1 MALPKLETPTYELQ
15 LPSTGKNIK
24 YRPFLVKE
32 QKLLMM
38 AQESND
44 EKQITNAM
52 VELVSSC
59 TFNKIDIEKSPVFDV
74 EYIFLQIRSKAVGS
88 KTRVMITC
96 PDDEETRS
104 EVQINLDEI
113 DVQMKDKHT
122 NEIQLTE
129 KVKMIFR
136 YPLFTDISNVKAGNE
151 IQQMFSTINGCI
163 HEIHFNDQIFNKTDM
178 TEKEIDEFV
187 EALDTENFKKITD
200 FFDSMPKLR
209 HIVSVTNPKTKVKS
223 EVVLEGLQ
231 SFLD

>member
-24 YRPFLVKE
+24 YRPFLIKE
-32 QKLLMM
+32 QKVLMM

-52 VELVSSC
+52 IDLVSSC

-88 KTRVMITC
+88 KTRVMVTC
-96 PDDEETRS
+96 PDDGVTRS

-113 DVQMKDKHT
+113 DVQMKDEHT

-129 KVKMIFR
+129 KVKMVFR
-136 YPLFTDISNVKAGNE
+136 YPLFADVSNVKAGNE

-163 HEIHFNDQIFNKTDM
+163 HEIHFDDQIFNKTDM

-187 EALDTENFKKITD
+187 ESLDTENFKKITD

-209 HIVSVTNPKTKVKS
+209 HIVSITNPKTIVES
-223 EVVLEGLQ
+223 QVVLEGLQ
-231 SFLD
+231 SFLE